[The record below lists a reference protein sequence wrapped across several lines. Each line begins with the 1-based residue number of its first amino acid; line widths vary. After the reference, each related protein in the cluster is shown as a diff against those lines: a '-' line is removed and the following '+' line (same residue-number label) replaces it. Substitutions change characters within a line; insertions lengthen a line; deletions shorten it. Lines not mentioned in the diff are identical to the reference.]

1 MLKIQGSVY
10 NENRE
15 PVNILHFPGIGK
27 AKYENQQMIK
37 ILREN
42 KISLPENITLITV
55 VDHKNIDNALLIK
68 QLNAMEIP
76 FINPAKDLV
85 VERFENTDKIG
96 LILDALQN
104 VDTEYCLILD
114 GLDVVITNLD
124 DIMDKYLAL
133 GKDIIY
139 NATNIN
145 YPDVDVE
152 TIENRESL
160 GSYKYFNAGC
170 CIGKTSALLD
180 FYNECAIELSGCD
193 VSDKY
198 YHSEHYHVRKAFDRC
213 QDIVGIDN
221 GCKIFQVINT
231 AKHEPPFYDSQNGLI
246 VFKIKKFKVRAKQGE
261 KQDKKREQTE
271 QDQEQPEQEQAQN
284 LKEI

>member
-1 MLKIQGSVY
+1 MCKIQGSVY
-10 NENRE
+10 NENGE
-15 PVNILHFPGIGK
+15 PVNILHFPGVGK

-37 ILREN
+37 IIREN
-42 KISLPENITLITV
+42 EVSLPENITLITV
-55 VDHKNIDNALLIK
+55 VDHKNVDNALLIK

-76 FINPAKDLV
+76 FVNPAEDLI

-114 GLDVVITNLD
+114 GLDVVITSLD

-152 TIENRESL
+152 TVENQKSL
-160 GSYKYFNAGC
+160 GSYRYFNAGC

-193 VSDKY
+193 GSDKY
-198 YHSEHYHVRKAFDRC
+198 YHSEQYHVRKAFDHN

-221 GCKIFQVINT
+221 ECKIFQVINT
-231 AKHEPPFYDSQNGLI
+231 AKHEPPYYDPKNRLI
-246 VFKIKKFKVRAKQGE
+246 VFKIKKFKTHT
-261 KQDKKREQTE
+261 KQDKEQEQTDPEQTE
-271 QDQEQPEQEQAQN
+271 QDAQ
-284 LKEI
+284 

>member
-10 NENRE
+10 NENNE
-15 PVNILHFPGIGK
+15 PVNILHFLGVGK

-42 KISLPENITLITV
+42 ELSLPENITLITV
-55 VDHKNIDNALLIK
+55 VDHKNVDNALLIK

-76 FINPAKDLV
+76 FINPAEDLI

-104 VDTEYCLILD
+104 VDTEYCLILE

-193 VSDKY
+193 GSDKY
-198 YHSEHYHVRKAFDRC
+198 YHSEQYHVRKAFDRC

-221 GCKIFQVINT
+221 ECKIFQVINT

-246 VFKIKKFKVRAKQGE
+246 VFKIKKFKVRAKQ
-261 KQDKKREQTE
+261 DKKHKQT
-271 QDQEQPEQEQAQN
+271 DQYQE
-284 LKEI
+284 I